1 MSRTVEISGLRKAA
15 ILLVQLGQ
23 ERASTVLANL
33 PEGELEEVV
42 AEIARLDQVDSATA
56 DGVLEEFAELAI
68 ARRFAAQG
76 GMGYAR
82 ELLESGLGAE
92 RAKDIMA
99 RLEAAISETPFQF
112 LMRTDPRQLLSF
124 LQDEHP
130 QTIALVL
137 AHLGADQAS
146 AVLGSLVPG
155 LQADVA
161 HRIAVMDRNSPDLVR
176 KVESVLQRR
185 MSSVLSPTDMSTV
198 GGLEPLIDIINRSD
212 RATERMILDGLES
225 RDAPLAEQV
234 RARMFMFEDIVGLDD
249 RSIQSVLRQVETN
262 DLALALKGVS
272 ADVRQVVMRN
282 MSERAAE
289 NLGEEMDL
297 LGPVRVSAVEESQA
311 KVVQVIRQ
319 LEERGDIVLSRGDE
333 DEYVA

>member
-1 MSRTVEISGLRKAA
+1 MGRDLTGLRKAA

-23 ERASTVLANL
+23 ERASAVLSRL
-33 PEGELEEVV
+33 PEADLEEVV
-42 AEIARLDQVDSATA
+42 AEIARLQQVDSTTA
-56 DGVLEEFAELAI
+56 DSVLEEFAELSV
-68 ARRFAAQG
+68 ARRFATQG
-76 GMGYAR
+76 GMSYAR
-82 ELLESGLGAE
+82 ELLEGGLGAD

-99 RLEAAISETPFQF
+99 RLEAAISELPFQF
-112 LMRTDPRQLLSF
+112 LGRTDPRQLLSF

-146 AVLGSLVPG
+146 SVLGSLAPA

-176 KVESVLQRR
+176 KVEGVLQRR
-185 MSSVLSPTDMSTV
+185 MSSVLQPTDLSTV
-198 GGLEPLIDIINRSD
+198 GGLEPLIEIINRSD
-212 RATERMILDGLES
+212 RATERMILDGLEH

-249 RSIQSVLRQVETN
+249 RSTQSVLRQVEAA
-262 DLALALKGVS
+262 DLAVALKGVS
-272 ADVRQVVMRN
+272 AEVRTKVMRN

-289 NLGEEMDL
+289 NLSEEMDL
-297 LGPVRVSAVEESQA
+297 LGPVRISAVEEAQA

-319 LEERGDIVLSRGDE
+319 LEERGDIVLRRGDD